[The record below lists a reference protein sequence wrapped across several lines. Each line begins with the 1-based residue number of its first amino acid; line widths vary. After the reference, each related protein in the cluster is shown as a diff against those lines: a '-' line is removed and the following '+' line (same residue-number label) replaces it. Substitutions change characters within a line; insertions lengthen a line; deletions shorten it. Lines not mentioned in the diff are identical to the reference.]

1 MISISLE
8 NLSKTYKKGNIE
20 LNALKNIN
28 IELNSGESIAVIG
41 RSGSGKS
48 TFLKLLGGLVPATS
62 GTYKFNNKTID
73 LNNEKKISKFRKNEI
88 GFIVQNYALIKDINV
103 YKNIEIPLIYS
114 GLSKNERQKKIDF
127 ILKQL
132 DISKNKFKYP
142 DEISGGEAQR
152 VAIARVLV
160 ANKNIILADEPTGAL
175 DEENEKV
182 IVEILLNLKK
192 SDKIV
197 VVATHNINIAKQ
209 CDKIIE
215 LSDGKIINFYK

>member
-20 LNALKNIN
+20 INALKDIN
-28 IELNSGESIAVIG
+28 IELNSGKSIAVIG

-48 TFLKLLGGLVPATS
+48 TFLKLLGGLIPATS

-114 GLSKNERQKKIDF
+114 GLSRSEREKNIDF

-132 DISKNKFKYP
+132 NISKLKFKYP

-152 VAIARVLV
+152 VAIARALV

-182 IVEILLNLKK
+182 IVDILLNLKK
-192 SDKIV
+192 LDKIV
-197 VVATHNINIAKQ
+197 VVATHNIDIAKQ